1 MDRSF
6 EVFNDPDV
14 ILAQT
19 QAGISSSPLLQAN
32 VQAGAVGSIGGA
44 TGTTITI
51 ASGGSAGF
59 GITASGVPGT
69 LTLSI
74 TVTNAATARTN
85 LGIDAIATCKSN
97 LSAAVAPTVNDD
109 SGDGY
114 SIGSFWIDT
123 VTDTGYML
131 MDATVGAAVWKQ
143 ITV

>member
-44 TGTTITI
+44 TGTTIMI
-51 ASGGSAGF
+51 ASGGGSGF
-59 GITASGVPGT
+59 DISASGIPGT

-74 TVTNAATARTN
+74 SVSNAATARTN

-97 LSAAVAPTVNDD
+97 LSAAVAPTINDD

-114 SIGSFWIDT
+114 SIGSFWVDT
-123 VTDTGYML
+123 ATDTGYML